1 VQFDILHPDQNSVRP
16 HDNNQSCVLRISTG
30 HQHILLAGDIEKPA
44 EQRLLD
50 VHADQLPAGLLV
62 VPHHGSSGSSGENFV
77 AAVLPDYAVFT
88 SGYLNR
94 FGHPKEAIRQRY
106 MDSGATLLRSDEDGA
121 ILVDMNANGM
131 AVERYRKTHSRYWTH
146 MPTGS

>member
-1 VQFDILHPDQNSVRP
+1 MPTSFP
-16 HDNNQSCVLRISTG
+16 
-30 HQHILLAGDIEKPA
+30 PA
-44 EQRLLD
+44 CWWFR
-50 VHADQLPAGLLV
+50 
-62 VPHHGSSGSSGENFV
+62 HHGSSGSSGENFV